1 MYKTIKADFDADAFR
16 NRHKAAAERRADK
29 AGRLQEVNDILDEMD
44 NAVRSGEYRDNIA
57 YLFAKFVPAQGKA
70 DTVAGEVLRAM
81 MRILYRDWNDGDVF
95 YTGYGKE
102 TCGPCAA
109 YVAETIPHLEDSFID
124 IAEGGLEDDH
134 YTSAITDIAD
144 AIVDYLLSNKDLF
157 IKKNTDDCLSWP
169 EDMFDEYAPKY
180 AFDVEVIDDVQKHI
194 DAHDISWEDFREWIE
209 NIVECDINCRG
220 AYLNARARDAFVIEN
235 LDKDAYELLE
245 NDFYRWQARY
255 AYDLDAEYGD
265 PYEIDEYGDEEYD
278 DEEEE

>member
-1 MYKTIKADFDADAFR
+1 MYKIIKADFDADAFR

-29 AGRLQEVNDILDEMD
+29 TGHLQEVDDILDEMD

-57 YLFAKFVPAQGKA
+57 YLFAKFVPAQGRA

-95 YTGYGKE
+95 YAGYGKE

-109 YVAETIPHLEDSFID
+109 YIVETVPHLEASFID
-124 IAEGGLEDDH
+124 IAEAGLEDDD

-144 AIVDYLLSNKDLF
+144 AVVDYLLSNKNLF
-157 IKKNTDDCLSWP
+157 TKNNIDDCLSYSK
-169 EDMFDEYAPKY
+169 DAFDEYAPKY
-180 AFDVEVIDDVQKHI
+180 AFDVEVIDGVQKHI
-194 DAHDISWEDFREWIE
+194 DADDISWEDFREWVE
-209 NIVECDINCRG
+209 NIVEYDVNCRD
-220 AYLNARARDAFVIEN
+220 AYLNAWARDAFVIED

-245 NDFYRWQARY
+245 NDFYRWQERY
-255 AYDLDAEYGD
+255 ADDLDAEYGH
-265 PYEIDEYGDEEYD
+265 PYERDQCNDEEYD